1 MLLFFANAF
10 HLPFHELAA
19 SLTFLQDL
27 SQTFVLGRGNIF
39 SSENIRYGNS
49 QSNTHDHQSPITD
62 ADLQAKVDL
71 LMNDITAQGN
81 RIAQHMDIRDMKKY
95 RGLIKDFL
103 NEVVY
108 RSHKFSRENFLDR
121 KGRHRVYGLIR
132 LIDSNLDELARE
144 LVKDEKDHIAIL
156 SRIGEI
162 RGLLLDI
169 LT

>member
-1 MLLFFANAF
+1 MHSIWISAIL
-10 HLPFHELAA
+10 EK
-19 SLTFLQDL
+19 
-27 SQTFVLGRGNIF
+27 
-39 SSENIRYGNS
+39 
-49 QSNTHDHQSPITD
+49 NT
-62 ADLQAKVDL
+62 V
-71 LMNDITAQGN
+71 
-81 RIAQHMDIRDMKKY
+81 
-95 RGLIKDFL
+95 GLIKDVF
-103 NEVVY
+103 EMRWCIVHT
-108 RSHKFSRENFLDR
+108 SFSRENFLDR